1 MLKNSLL
8 SGEDNQCA
16 FPITNYPTFLCSSE
30 VQGGEFRHAN
40 KDIIDKN
47 EKRKWG
53 GDKVKSTPYIDL
65 EISKG

>member
-47 EKRKWG
+47 EKRK
-53 GDKVKSTPYIDL
+53 
-65 EISKG
+65 